1 MTPDHLDRAGLPEQ
15 EQAPEEPATGAGEP
29 ARDRRPSRVDEA
41 LVPEETPGE
50 TEPDTTDM
58 DATGDGGQV
67 FGG

>member
-1 MTPDHLDRAGLPEQ
+1 
-15 EQAPEEPATGAGEP
+15 
-29 ARDRRPSRVDEA
+29 